1 MGKMVVYLS
10 NLGRYNEGVLQGRW
24 LKLPA
29 SKEALEK
36 VLDEIGI
43 NEMYEEYFITDS
55 ESDIIGINNVINEFS
70 NIQKLNELAECLE
83 LLSEDEERKLEAIL
97 EYESCSSAT
106 ELIEIIEDM
115 ENYDLLDGIDTEEAL
130 GYYYADELCCI
141 YIPEN
146 IKCYFDYEAYG
157 RDIRLEG
164 NGIFTS
170 YGYWPSPLIS
180 STKQN
185 LYALS
190 SFGLLFSYLYVEILG

>member
-1 MGKMVVYLS
+1 MGKMVVYLT

-70 NIQKLNELAECLE
+70 NIHKLNELAECLE
-83 LLSEDEERKLEAIL
+83 LLSADEERKLEAIL

-106 ELIEIIEDM
+106 ELIEIIEEM
-115 ENYDLLDGIDTEEAL
+115 ENYDLLDGVDTEEAL
-130 GYYYADELCCI
+130 GFYYADELCCI
-141 YIPEN
+141 DIPES

-170 YGYWPSPLIS
+170 YGYLVDN
-180 STKQN
+180 K
-185 LYALS
+185 
-190 SFGLLFSYLYVEILG
+190 

>member
-1 MGKMVVYLS
+1 MNNGVLLTVVYKKKQNRKRGTEDMGKMVVYLT

-29 SKEALEK
+29 SEEALEK

-83 LLSEDEERKLEAIL
+83 LLSVDEERKLEAIL

-141 YIPEN
+141 EIPEN

-170 YGYWPSPLIS
+170 CGYLIDN
-180 STKQN
+180 K
-185 LYALS
+185 
-190 SFGLLFSYLYVEILG
+190 

>member
-43 NEMYEEYFITDS
+43 N
-55 ESDIIGINNVINEFS
+55 NVIYEFS
-70 NIQKLNELAECLE
+70 NNQKLNELAECLE

-115 ENYDLLDGIDTEEAL
+115 ENYDLLYGIDTEEAL

-141 YIPEN
+141 NIPEN

-170 YGYWPSPLIS
+170 YGYLVDN
-180 STKQN
+180 K
-185 LYALS
+185 
-190 SFGLLFSYLYVEILG
+190 

>member
-141 YIPEN
+141 NIPEN

-170 YGYWPSPLIS
+170 YGYLVDN
-180 STKQN
+180 K
-185 LYALS
+185 
-190 SFGLLFSYLYVEILG
+190 